1 MTELSPEARAWRT
14 RVFAATWASY
24 AGYYFC
30 RKPFF
35 VAKQD
40 IAAELGVNAADIA
53 WVGTSYLLAYAIGQ
67 FIAAGI
73 GGKAGP
79 RVLLMLGMVTTLV
92 ANAAFGFTNNLGTLT
107 ALMFV
112 NGLAQATGWSGNVGI
127 MGQWFARAER
137 GTVMGWW
144 STNFQAGG
152 IAANTMA
159 AWMLGHWGWRWS
171 FWGGSLVMIGVIALF
186 ALWGAESPESV
197 QIAAIDPEIP
207 VEDDGPPAP
216 DWSRDVIINVGII
229 GCFYFFIKFIRYALW
244 SWAPFLLSR
253 FYGLESD
260 DAGYLSTIF
269 DVTGVAG
276 VIGIGWLSDRYFA
289 GRRTLPSFLFLL
301 AMTASCG
308 LLYVAGSTSL
318 ALFSIAI
325 GLIGFT
331 LFGPDALMSGAGAID
346 VGNRRTCV
354 VAAAVIN
361 GMGSIGSVVQEL
373 VLGRLLGGPDAVN
386 ATFALLL
393 GSSFAATGFL
403 GVLVLRARAG
413 RSKV

>member
-1 MTELSPEARAWRT
+1 MTELSAETRAWRA
-14 RVFAATWASY
+14 RVFVATWASY

-40 IAAELGVNAADIA
+40 IAAELGVGAADIA

-67 FIAAGI
+67 FIAGAL
-73 GGKAGP
+73 GGRAGP
-79 RVLLMLGMVTTLV
+79 RALLLVGMATTLV
-92 ANAAFGFTNNLGTLT
+92 ANAAFGLTNNLGTLST
-107 ALMFV
+107 LMFL
-112 NGLAQATGWSGNVGI
+112 NGIAQATGWSGNVGM

-159 AWMLGHWGWRWS
+159 AWMLGSWGWRWS
-171 FWGGSLVMIGVIALF
+171 FWGGSFVMIGVLGLF
-186 ALWGAESPESV
+186 ALWGAEAPETV
-197 QIAAIDPEIP
+197 GLPPVDPEEQA
-207 VEDDGPPAP
+207 VDEDPSTP
-216 DWSRDVIINVGII
+216 DWSPDVIMNVAII
-229 GCFYFFIKFIRYALW
+229 GVFYFFIKFIRYALW

-276 VIGIGWLSDRYFA
+276 VIAIGWMSDRFF
-289 GRRTLPSFLFLL
+289 GGLRTLPSFLFLI

-308 LLYVAGSTSL
+308 LLYAVGSTSL
-318 ALFSIAI
+318 TLFAVAI
-325 GLIGFT
+325 GLIGFS

-354 VAAAVIN
+354 VAAAIIN
-361 GMGSIGSVVQEL
+361 GMGSTGSVVQEL
-373 VLGRLLGGPDAVN
+373 VLGQLLTGPEAVDQ
-386 ATFALLL
+386 TFALLL
-393 GSSFAATGFL
+393 GSSVAATAVL

-413 RSKV
+413 RSRV